1 LDWLQGREAKR
12 IKESFNGLIHDI
24 RAMQA
29 SRILSKLASSMK
41 LSSKDDHVL
50 INVIQVKDE
59 VD

>member
-1 LDWLQGREAKR
+1 LDWLQGQEAKR

-24 RAMQA
+24 PAMQA
-29 SRILSKLASSMK
+29 SIILSKLVSSMK

-50 INVIQVKDE
+50 INVIQVRDE